1 VKTLYLI
8 RHAKSSWSNPGLADF
23 DRGLNKRG
31 KRNAPFMGKRLA
43 DHGVLPDL
51 ILSSPAKR
59 AKKTAN
65 KIAKEIGYP
74 KGRIIF
80 KKTLYHS
87 SVSNLLKVV
96 TSVEDNIDS
105 LFVVGHNW
113 GITEFAEM
121 LTDKDLGNIPTSGIA
136 AITFPLDQWQHI
148 SWGDGDLLFFD
159 FPKKHGNSR

>member
-8 RHAKSSWSNPGLADF
+8 RHAKSSWSNPVLTDF

-74 KGRIIF
+74 KGRIVF
-80 KKTLYHS
+80 KKTLYHA
-87 SVSNLLKVV
+87 SVSNLLRLV
-96 TSVEDNIDS
+96 TSVEDSIDS
-105 LFVVGHNW
+105 LFVIGHNW

-121 LTDKDLGNIPTSGIA
+121 LTRKELGNIPTSGIA
-136 AITFPLDQWQHI
+136 AITFPFDLWQHI
-148 SWGDGDLLFFD
+148 SWGDGELLFFD
-159 FPKKHGNSR
+159 FPKKHTNGR